1 MWQRNSHAS
10 KVRTTAKRAT
20 SSWRTCSK
28 NSAATAILRGYG
40 RSVYKESWHTSQGT
54 QVHAKQSGDKAGY
67 SSGAGGAVLDKPLC
81 AQLGTCILLHMEHI
95 VLGWVLL
102 LGTWAGAWAGGRK
115 LSAMKEVAMD
125 MAPSSFD
132 DQYQGCIDLMAAE
145 LEELNRTEFT
155 TDIYAE
161 GWRRAAAEWQSRWGR
176 AARPP
181 ALRRDQATAMMAYM
195 LEGNL
200 YHQFNNATLT
210 AGRSRQHY
218 LRSYPFKAL
227 HFLLS
232 RALQTLR
239 ESQTQRC
246 FQVYHGIRNVRYTAQ
261 QGKVVRFGRFTSTS
275 LQQII
280 PGIYAPDTIFSVET
294 CYGAPVQ
301 NFTTIPEQGKVLI
314 PPFEQFRVINS
325 TYIAG
330 RSFIQLR
337 SHGKS
342 STYNCEFVK
351 GKGCSAPR
359 WGTWVDRGY

>member
-20 SSWRTCSK
+20 SSWRTCNK

-102 LGTWAGAWAGGRK
+102 LGTWTGAWAGGRK

-132 DQYQGCIDLMAAE
+132 DQYQGCIDLMEAE
-145 LEELNRTEFT
+145 LEELNRTEFANET
-155 TDIYAE
+155 FAE
-161 GWRRAAAEWQSRWGR
+161 GWRSATKEWQRRWGR
-176 AARPP
+176 VSSPMV
-181 ALRRDQATAMMAYM
+181 LRQDQAIAVLAYTM
-195 LEGNL
+195 EGEL
-200 YHQFNNATLT
+200 YRVFNNATLT

-218 LRSYPFKAL
+218 LSSYPFKTL

-232 RALQTLR
+232 RALHTLR
-239 ESQTQRC
+239 ESQPQPC
-246 FQVYHGIRNVRYTAQ
+246 YNVFRGVNNTRFTAQ
-261 QGKVVRFGRFTSTS
+261 QGTVVRFGQFTSS
-275 LQQII
+275 SFKREV
-280 PGIYAPDTIFSVET
+280 AES
-294 CYGAPVQ
+294 
-301 NFTTIPEQGKVLI
+301 
-314 PPFEQFRVINS
+314 FEI
-325 TYIAG
+325 G
-330 RSFIQLR
+330 RA
-337 SHGKS
+337 H
-342 STYNCEFVK
+342 V
-351 GKGCSAPR
+351 
-359 WGTWVDRGY
+359 